1 MGRSEQGADLSL
13 LVGGRRP
20 TTVPLVHQSFDW
32 NHGVFIASIMGSEI
46 TAAAISDNIGKVR
59 RDPFAMLPFC
69 GYHICDYLQHWINTG
84 TKTDPEKLP
93 KIFYVNWFRKDKEGN
108 WLWPGFG
115 ENSRVLKWIFERVS
129 GEGKAVKTPIGYMP
143 TPDAIDTTGLD
154 VDSSTMQE
162 LLSVN
167 REDWLREVASIR
179 EFYASFGDK
188 LPKELANQL
197 DALEKRLR
205 DQ

>member
-1 MGRSEQGADLSL
+1 M
-13 LVGGRRP
+13 
-20 TTVPLVHQSFDW
+20 
-32 NHGVFIASIMGSEI
+32 FIASIMGSEI

-93 KIFYVNWFRKDKEGN
+93 KIFYVNWFRKDKDGN

-129 GEGKAVKTPIGYMP
+129 GKGKAVETPIGYMP
-143 TPDAIDTTGLD
+143 TPDAIDTTGL
-154 VDSSTMQE
+154 M
-162 LLSVN
+162 
-167 REDWLREVASIR
+167 
-179 EFYASFGDK
+179 
-188 LPKELANQL
+188 
-197 DALEKRLR
+197 
-205 DQ
+205 